1 MATKQQI
8 QKIKIDIERTIQGL
22 RTKSQEFMYQETGGY
37 VGPNT
42 LYSIYYTLSKDEIY
56 LTGIKT
62 TSNSKKIIRLENE
75 TLYGKYINVVPVE
88 RQPYPKLK
96 PAKPSDSDY
105 RIGEITR
112 YFTQIG
118 NDKSKPIFEISA
130 KDFGNQ
136 NSLYRYT
143 EFQWRISGT
152 KEEVAR
158 DNQITIYDLELE
170 YKDISKK
177 LFPLQLWKPIRDSYE
192 DVQKKLLLLKR
203 KIIQLQWA

>member
-22 RTKSQEFMYQETGGY
+22 RTKPEEFMYQETGGY

-88 RQPYPKLK
+88 RQQYPKLK
-96 PAKPSDSDY
+96 PTKPSDSDY

-112 YFTQIG
+112 HFTQSG
-118 NDKSKPIFEISA
+118 NDKSKPVFEIS
-130 KDFGNQ
+130 KEDFDNQ
-136 NSLYRYT
+136 NSLYNYT
-143 EFQWRISGT
+143 SFQWRISGK
-152 KEEVAR
+152 KEEVIR
-158 DNQITIYDLELE
+158 DNSVTIRGLQVDYPGIN
-170 YKDISKK
+170 KV
-177 LFPLQLWKPIRDSYE
+177 LFPLQLWKPPLNSSDDIE
-192 DVQKKLLLLKR
+192 KKLSLLK
-203 KIIQLQWA
+203 KT